1 MAKTKPQRI
10 DRKQVKRFFVD
21 AQKRAA
27 TARKNL
33 VIDSETAYEIAYE
46 AMIKGSLALML
57 SHGQRPRKQLGHH
70 IAIIEFARKSLL
82 GCPATLFVL
91 FDRMRR
97 KRNDAFYDVA
107 IISDTEAQEAVVTSE
122 QFLALV
128 EADFKKRLWAE
139 LK

>member
-1 MAKTKPQRI
+1 MAKTNRSELTQTN
-10 DRKQVKRFFVD
+10 QTVFFAD

-33 VIDSETAYEIAYE
+33 VIDAETAYEIAYE

-70 IAIIEFARKSLL
+70 IAIIEFARKNLL
-82 GCPATLFVL
+82 GCPTTTFVL

-122 QFLALV
+122 QFLGLV
-128 EADFKKRLWAE
+128 EADFKKRFS
-139 LK
+139 

>member
-1 MAKTKPQRI
+1 MNKTKPQRI
-10 DRKQVKRFFVD
+10 NAKQVKQFFAD

-27 TARKNL
+27 AARKNL
-33 VIDSETAYEIAYE
+33 AIDAETAYEIAYE
-46 AMIKGSLALML
+46 AMIKGSLALLL

-70 IAIIEFARKSLL
+70 IAIIEFAQKHLP
-82 GCPATLFVL
+82 GCPATMFIL

-97 KRNDAFYDVA
+97 KRNDAFYDLT

-128 EADFKKRLWAE
+128 EADFKKRIP
-139 LK
+139 